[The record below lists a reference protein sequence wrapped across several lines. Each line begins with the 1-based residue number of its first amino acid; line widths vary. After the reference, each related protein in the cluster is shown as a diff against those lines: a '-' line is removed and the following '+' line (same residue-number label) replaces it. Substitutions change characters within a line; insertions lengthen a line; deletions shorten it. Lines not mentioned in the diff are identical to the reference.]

1 MKSEDRQ
8 PIAKLNSP
16 TFGEF
21 LKVTTIAYLI
31 MSFVGIEI
39 CWWYHKNLQ
48 AKFGRITYDLLPLLV
63 IVGASFLF
71 LQICQKAM
79 ELFFPSYLAFRA
91 TLAKVFMGV
100 TWQGALWLA
109 IVSSFG
115 EEILFR
121 GALQPIFGIW
131 LTSIG
136 FGLVHLDPEGG
147 VSVWTAWAML
157 AGLLLGSIVDVT
169 GSLWP
174 AIFVHFLV
182 NFVGIYGLS
191 KGQFKAIKS

>member
-8 PIAKLNSP
+8 PIANHDSP

-21 LKVTTIAYLI
+21 LRVSTVAYVI

-39 CWWYHKNLQ
+39 CWWYHKNVR
-48 AKFGRITYDLLPLLV
+48 AKFGPITYDLVPLLE
-63 IVGASFLF
+63 IIGASFLF

-79 ELFFPSYLAFRA
+79 ELFSPSYLVFRS
-91 TLAKVFMGV
+91 TLAKFFEGV
-100 TWQGALWLA
+100 SWRGALWLA
-109 IVSSFG
+109 LVSAFG

-121 GALQPIFGIW
+121 GALQPILGLW

-136 FGLVHLDPEGG
+136 FGLVHLDPKGG
-147 VSVWTAWAML
+147 VSVLTAWAML
-157 AGLLLGSIVDVT
+157 AGLLLGAMVDVT

-182 NFVGIYGLS
+182 NFVGMLGLS
-191 KGQFKAIKS
+191 KVKVKSTIS